1 MNASTMSQREIAAI
15 CIAETNLDFAREVLE
30 LAADAGEREAAERDV
45 KAAEAELARARSPWE
60 RGSAA

>member
-30 LAADAGEREAAERDV
+30 LAVDANERKAAERDV
-45 KAAEAELARARSPWE
+45 RAAEAALARARSPWE
-60 RGSAA
+60 RGGAA